1 MNYLK
6 LILFLCSPSCLWGQ
20 FQFLYSD
27 SISVTS
33 NNLELEMPWAGGLNY
48 PQFSSIDYDFDGD
61 LDLLVFDRSN
71 NQLKVFTQNQLLGGI
86 PHYNYDPQAAA
97 LFPEDLRYRL
107 FAIDYDGDGR
117 KDLFAYGIGGLKVYR
132 NTGDN
137 SNGLSW
143 IVAKELLYSDN
154 WGTPLSLYVSSSDIP
169 GIVDV
174 DGDGDIDVLT
184 FHIGGEYLRYH
195 QNQSMDLYGH
205 ADSLI
210 FELKNE
216 CWGTF
221 REDVSTNS
229 VFLNDDTTPCSVGN
243 VPNPESP
250 TIETKKEAGLKAHS
264 GSTILALDID
274 GSGVMDIVLG
284 DVAFSNL
291 NLLINGGDSVNQNS
305 AMVSTD
311 PFFPSNSIPANMQL
325 FPASYNLDVDFD
337 GVKDLIVA
345 PNAKNISENEKS
357 VHFYKNTGSNEV
369 SNFVFQTKDFLQ
381 GDMIDHGTGSIP
393 VLSDVDGDGLI
404 DLMVSNFFAYKAVL
418 NKESRIAYYKNMG
431 TATQPRFTLV
441 DSDFQNLSQLNLGL
455 RFVPTFGDL
464 NGDNKK
470 DMFLGFE
477 DGTLAYF
484 ENISIGSTPA
494 FAAPILNY
502 KDNNNTV
509 IQNGLYA
516 APQLFD
522 LNKDGLLDL
531 IIGIKTGEL
540 VYYQNIGSAL
550 NPSFQLV
557 TSLLGG
563 IDVSESTPNGYAVPC
578 FFGLNDTT
586 FAIVGSIDGRLRF
599 VQGIDGHIAD
609 GESFENV
616 DEEFLGINV
625 GGYSASAI
633 GDLDSDN
640 HLDLFIG
647 GDLGGLFYLEDNA
660 SGNLGIDE
668 NVRDAEFK
676 VWPNPVT
683 HILKIE
689 ISEVSLGKTAFL
701 YDLTGKCQ
709 DTFSLKAKVNN
720 VNMNGLNPG
729 VYYLR
734 FNDSQEA
741 IKLIKL

>member
-1 MNYLK
+1 
-6 LILFLCSPSCLWGQ
+6 
-20 FQFLYSD
+20 
-27 SISVTS
+27 
-33 NNLELEMPWAGGLNY
+33 
-48 PQFSSIDYDFDGD
+48 
-61 LDLLVFDRSN
+61 
-71 NQLKVFTQNQLLGGI
+71 
-86 PHYNYDPQAAA
+86 
-97 LFPEDLRYRL
+97 
-107 FAIDYDGDGR
+107 
-117 KDLFAYGIGGLKVYR
+117 
-132 NTGDN
+132 
-137 SNGLSW
+137 
-143 IVAKELLYSDN
+143 
-154 WGTPLSLYVSSSDIP
+154 
-169 GIVDV
+169 
-174 DGDGDIDVLT
+174 
-184 FHIGGEYLRYH
+184 
-195 QNQSMDLYGH
+195 
-205 ADSLI
+205 
-210 FELKNE
+210 
-216 CWGTF
+216 
-221 REDVSTNS
+221 
-229 VFLNDDTTPCSVGN
+229 
-243 VPNPESP
+243 
-250 TIETKKEAGLKAHS
+250 
-264 GSTILALDID
+264 
-274 GSGVMDIVLG
+274 
-284 DVAFSNL
+284 
-291 NLLINGGDSVNQNS
+291 
-305 AMVSTD
+305 MVSTD

-494 FAAPILNY
+494 FATPILNY

-647 GDLGGLFYLEDNA
+647 QDLGGLFYLEDNA